1 MQKKEISKISQF
13 LVQCS
18 ECKSTQSIIVG
29 AEVANDQFLNF
40 AEREMTK
47 NYLIRKLIYKATSRH
62 RRIKSGIQF
71 VYFQREDWCFCPI
84 IIIGGIFVQWNK
96 IWGWGD

>member
-18 ECKSTQSIIVG
+18 ESTQSIIVG

-47 NYLIRKLIYKATSRH
+47 NYLIRKLIYKATSRLRH
-62 RRIKSGIQF
+62 IKSGIQF
-71 VYFQREDWCFCPI
+71 V
-84 IIIGGIFVQWNK
+84 
-96 IWGWGD
+96 